1 MKASPQHPSADK
13 AVVYVR
19 VSGQPYGYDPFSPEN
34 QRRICRDQALRE
46 QVEIIAEYQD
56 LAVSGRKDDGKRPG
70 FEASIDRLRRQAA
83 ETLYVANVDRFS
95 RRGPWHV
102 EALLDEIDR
111 AGGRV
116 VFVVDGLDTRHAAA
130 RQAIAILAEQARA
143 EADAGSWRL
152 SEWHAYNR
160 RSGLWKRIRP
170 YGYAV
175 RDGRLSP
182 DTTEAPIV
190 RGMVDGF
197 LAGSSLRSIAKRL
210 NAEGVKP
217 PRLVFYEE
225 AVAKGY
231 KAKRPAATSWSYVAV
246 RGVLTAPALAAL
258 ISHGG
263 EVCRDEHGEPIAAG
277 IGIVTLD
284 ERALILAELQRRA
297 ALGRGRRT
305 ADPQTS
311 SIQPRYLLTGFGRCG
326 ECGKAL
332 QRVETVRGRR
342 VLPMREQGPRADVPW
357 SSRLGPAPGVR
368 GRAAHLRAASFLDRI
383 AAGGPRSA
391 SRLLGATS
399 SGSAPGNP
407 CRVPSRSVGV

>member
-34 QRRICRDQALRE
+34 QLRICRDHALRE

-70 FEASIDRLRRQAA
+70 FEASIDQLRRQAA

-95 RRGPWHV
+95 RRGLRHV

-116 VFVVDGLDTRHAAA
+116 VFVIDGLDTRQPAA

-152 SEWHAYNR
+152 SEWHAHNR

-175 RDGRLSP
+175 TEGKLSP
-182 DTTEAPIV
+182 HTTEAPIV
-190 RGMVDGF
+190 RGMVNSF
-197 LAGSSLRSIAKRL
+197 LAGSSLRGIAKRL

-225 AVAKGY
+225 AMAKGY
-231 KAKRPAATSWSYVAV
+231 KAKRPP
-246 RGVLTAPALAAL
+246 GNLM
-258 ISHGG
+258 
-263 EVCRDEHGEPIAAG
+263 
-277 IGIVTLD
+277 
-284 ERALILAELQRRA
+284 ELRR
-297 ALGRGRRT
+297 RPRR
-305 ADPQTS
+305 
-311 SIQPRYLLTGFGRCG
+311 
-326 ECGKAL
+326 
-332 QRVETVRGRR
+332 
-342 VLPMREQGPRADVPW
+342 
-357 SSRLGPAPGVR
+357 PGC
-368 GRAAHLRAASFLDRI
+368 SN
-383 AAGGPRSA
+383 PRSTD
-391 SRLLGATS
+391 LTCG
-399 SGSAPGNP
+399 
-407 CRVPSRSVGV
+407 